1 MASIH
6 RDILIDD
13 SPENVWAAI
22 RDFGEVHKRLAP
34 GFVTDTRV
42 EGDIRIVTFASGIVV
57 HELIVDLD
65 DEARRIAYAVVGG
78 SLEPTHHHASM
89 QVLSDTENRSHFV
102 WIIDVTPD
110 SLGEPI
116 AEMVDQGI
124 RVIKRTLDREAAPT
138 H

>member
-13 SPENVWAAI
+13 TPENVWAAV

-34 GFVTDTRV
+34 GFVTGTRV
-42 EGDIRIVTFASGIVV
+42 EGDIRIVTFASGTVV
-57 HELIVDLD
+57 HELIVDID
-65 DEARRIAYAVVGG
+65 DEARRIAYSVIGG
-78 SLEPTHHHASM
+78 SLKPKHHHASM
-89 QVLSDTENRSHFV
+89 QVVSDTENRSRFV
-102 WIIDVTPD
+102 WITDVTPD

-124 RVIKRTLDREAAPT
+124 RVIKRTLDREATPA